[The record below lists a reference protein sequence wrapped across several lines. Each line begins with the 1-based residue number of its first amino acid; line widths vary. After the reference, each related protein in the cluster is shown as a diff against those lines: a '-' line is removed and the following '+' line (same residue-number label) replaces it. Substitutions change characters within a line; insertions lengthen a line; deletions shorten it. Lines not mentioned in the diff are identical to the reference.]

1 MKIIDPTPQTAAST
15 TSAGGNSLPLEW
27 LRVKEACAYSRL
39 SKPTL
44 YGLLNSGD
52 VKSVSLRKRGQT
64 KGTRLVSYDS
74 LRAFLEAHASGGT
87 NHPIPSKETP

>member
-1 MKIIDPTPQTAAST
+1 MSKTYLTQTAVSIPSQT
-15 TSAGGNSLPLEW
+15 ENQLPLEW

-44 YGLLNSGD
+44 YGLLNRGE
-52 VKSVSLRKRGQT
+52 VKSVSLRQRGQT

-74 LRAFLEAHASGGT
+74 LRAFLEAHSTGGST
-87 NHPIPSKETP
+87 STSETP

>member
-1 MKIIDPTPQTAAST
+1 MSQTYIPQTAAST
-15 TSAGGNSLPLEW
+15 TLAGGNPLPIEW

-44 YGLLNSGD
+44 YGLLNRGE
-52 VKSVSLRKRGQT
+52 VKSVSLRQRGQT

-74 LRAFLEAHASGGT
+74 LRAFLEAHSTGGST
-87 NHPIPSKETP
+87 PTSETP